1 MKWSACLVSFIHHVS
16 GHEVDVE
23 GEKLIIKYVHTK
35 LESKFL
41 VKTGSFDYADIW
53 SLELQQ

>member
-1 MKWSACLVSFIHHVS
+1 M
-16 GHEVDVE
+16 DVE